1 MNQVDICAYQLVL
14 CVNVHRELTTLHE
27 CPVDGLNDAD
37 TGAHSMEEVLAKIET
52 GTDFDVE
59 ALLPIYEAYCA
70 AKVGDGTSATLRD
83 AIGLRLGKAKLEP
96 VVIDLDTD

>member
-1 MNQVDICAYQLVL
+1 LNQVDICAYQLVL

-70 AKVGDGTSATLRD
+70 AKVGDGTSAKLRD
-83 AIGLRLGKAKLEP
+83 AIGLRLGKAKVEP
-96 VVIDLDTD
+96 IVIDSD